1 MLITATGTA
10 AAVLLAAPLS
20 ALALLRRMHA
30 SVGTAPPTQA
40 MLAEERATDCA
51 LFRHFPPLRQK
62 LAWRS
67 LGAIPTAVHR
77 GAVTDPISGRR
88 LSFEVK
94 REDLI
99 SSEYG
104 GNKVRTLQHQLAVC
118 EAKIERASSAAERTR
133 LENLLVIGTGGSNQ
147 VVATLVHAG
156 RAKLANINVA
166 WLQPDQ
172 PDLDNSLNMLSTL
185 SLPLGGSRG
194 TWGRPA
200 PMAAELLR
208 ACLGGGV
215 ALPLGGNNP
224 SGVLGQAGG
233 ALELAEQI
241 ERGGSVFPEE
251 RADRV
256 VILARHQFLGVF
268 RPVFGIALQ
277 PLDFR
282 VELAVRVPK
291 TGSEVR
297 VDPFI
302 DSAIEEHPEPLPR
315 LHHVRV
321 GVVYNAP
328 FDIGHDRLLPE

>member
-1 MLITATGTA
+1 MNTTATMLITATGTA

-30 SVGTAPPTQA
+30 SVGTAPPTAA

-118 EAKIERASSAAERTR
+118 EAKIERASSAAERAR

-156 RAKLANINVA
+156 RAKLANVNVA

-241 ERGGSVFPEE
+241 ERGEATDP
-251 RADRV
+251 DR
-256 VILARHQFLGVF
+256 LY
-268 RPVFGIALQ
+268 
-277 PLDFR
+277 
-282 VELAVRVPK
+282 LAVSSGRS
-291 TGSEVR
+291 T
-297 VDPFI
+297 
-302 DSAIEEHPEPLPR
+302 L
-315 LHHVRV
+315 
-321 GVVYNAP
+321 AP
-328 FDIGHDRLLPE
+328 SGK

>member
-30 SVGTAPPTQA
+30 SVGTAPPTAA
-40 MLAEERATDCA
+40 MLVEEAAADCA
-51 LFRHFPPLRQK
+51 LFRHFPPLRQT

-67 LGAIPTAVHR
+67 LGAMPTAVHR

-118 EAKIERASSAAERTR
+118 EAKIERASSAAERAR

-147 VVATLVHAG
+147 VVATLVHAR
-156 RAKLANINVA
+156 RAGLANVNVA
-166 WLQPDQ
+166 WLQPDL

-200 PMAAELLR
+200 PMLTGLLR

-241 ERGGSVFPEE
+241 ERGEAADPE
-251 RADRV
+251 R
-256 VILARHQFLGVF
+256 LY
-268 RPVFGIALQ
+268 
-277 PLDFR
+277 
-282 VELAVRVPK
+282 LAVR
-291 TGSEVR
+291 
-297 VDPFI
+297 
-302 DSAIEEHPEPLPR
+302 
-315 LHHVRV
+315 
-321 GVVYNAP
+321 
-328 FDIGHDRLLPE
+328 